1 MILNQKTLQQEL
13 RDFEFNFIELKK
25 FNKCESELDSIVDK
39 WIYFIKNAGN
49 LSVMPKS
56 AEDIPE
62 LKQAYLQANMNSWS
76 LQERDVYENRHKLPA
91 GG

>member
-1 MILNQKTLQQEL
+1 MNQETLQQEL

-25 FNKCESELDSIVDK
+25 FDKSEAALSSILDK

-62 LKQAYLQANMNSWS
+62 LKQAYLRANMNTWS
-76 LQERDVYENRHKLPA
+76 LQERDVYEYWHNLPA